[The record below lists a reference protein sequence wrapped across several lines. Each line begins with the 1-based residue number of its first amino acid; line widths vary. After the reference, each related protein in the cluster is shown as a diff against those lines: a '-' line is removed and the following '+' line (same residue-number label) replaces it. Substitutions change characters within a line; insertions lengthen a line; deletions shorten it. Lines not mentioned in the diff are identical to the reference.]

1 MKYLSILAL
10 ASVLALSS
18 CATRAQSGAA
28 AGGAAGAVA
37 GQLLG
42 KNTESTAI
50 GTAVGAAAGY
60 MIGNEMDKTDQN
72 QIRQRP
78 RR

>member
-1 MKYLSILAL
+1 MKYLCILAL
-10 ASVLALSS
+10 ASVIALSS

-37 GQLLG
+37 GQLIG
-42 KNTESTAI
+42 KDTESTLI
-50 GTAVGAAAGY
+50 GTAVGTAAGY
-60 MIGNEMDKTDQN
+60 MIGNEMDKSDQD
-72 QIRQRP
+72 QVRQRT